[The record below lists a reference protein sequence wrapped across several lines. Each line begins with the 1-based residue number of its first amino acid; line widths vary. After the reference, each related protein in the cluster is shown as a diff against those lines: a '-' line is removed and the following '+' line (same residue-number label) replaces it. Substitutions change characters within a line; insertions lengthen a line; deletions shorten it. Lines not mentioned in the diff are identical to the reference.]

1 MLPAIDWLEINVL
14 HNARRQSRESMYH
27 TVAEAGFMESKKKCR
42 FRTPLKFAGIDFAC
56 AESLNVF
63 PVNVPD
69 ARNRTAH

>member
-1 MLPAIDWLEINVL
+1 M
-14 HNARRQSRESMYH
+14 
-27 TVAEAGFMESKKKCR
+27 VAQAGFMESKKKR
-42 FRTPLKFAGIDFAC
+42 LFRTSLEFAGIDFAC